1 MGLMIDEL
9 GTYEQ
14 LERMS
19 VLLTRVNAAKGRLF
33 GGNVAVNIGKLATYN
48 AGDEQLL
55 AAREIGMIFTYMNI
69 DTVWQSFCD
78 TYNGILA
85 FLEKFDADYEGL
97 GGGSTSV
104 LAKEWPNY
112 IRSELD
118 RVVRDAMTNLRLLEQ
133 TRKPAGVRF
142 TQPTQR
148 WATVMGVN
156 GGEIQKVKL
165 ERTDMCR

>member
-1 MGLMIDEL
+1 MIDEL

-14 LERMS
+14 LERMT

-33 GGNVAVNIGKLATYN
+33 GGIVAVDTGKFATYN
-48 AGDEQLL
+48 ASDEQLL
-55 AAREIGMIFTYMNI
+55 VAREISMIFTYMNI

-78 TYNGILA
+78 AYNGIFA
-85 FLEKFDADYEGL
+85 FLEKFDADYERL

-118 RVVRDAMTNLRLLEQ
+118 RVIRDARTNLRLL
-133 TRKPAGVRF
+133 
-142 TQPTQR
+142 
-148 WATVMGVN
+148 
-156 GGEIQKVKL
+156 
-165 ERTDMCR
+165 D